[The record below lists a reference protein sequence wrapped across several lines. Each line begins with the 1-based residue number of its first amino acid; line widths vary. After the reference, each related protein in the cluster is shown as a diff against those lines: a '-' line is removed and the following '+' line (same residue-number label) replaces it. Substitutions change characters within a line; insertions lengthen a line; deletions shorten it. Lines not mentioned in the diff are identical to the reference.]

1 MNKEIKEAIYIRLA
15 DIDTSWMKT
24 FNTDMIGGFAQNGVN
39 VRVVPEREGSEG
51 YKPKDVFDHKLC
63 VLESFSQTDIS
74 DEDTLF
80 VSCPLRCSLDQ
91 LVWISEVVK
100 QKKPLV
106 ACYSLTGTFIEEDW
120 ITVFTPWVR
129 HLERMWYE
137 KSDLI
142 FVPTEY
148 YKQAMLQ
155 DRYDEGKIFVVG
167 APVDSKKIS
176 TNVGPRDENLILFNH
191 RLNGDKKPAY
201 FLRLVEDLSLQFP
214 QLKFGI
220 STNLH
225 KSDFWSTMDQDLAV
239 GLEDAL
245 ARFASLR
252 IIFNSSRDEYFSLL
266 NRAYLAPCFS
276 THETFGFSVAES
288 LAAGCL
294 PVVPTRLSYPELV
307 NGDTDLMYPST
318 GDLEKDYQAA
328 LKQVIYLIKNPEF
341 GEKKSLEVKS
351 YIDRFNPREVVGR
364 ILETIDKHTERRIIY
379 GNS

>member
-1 MNKEIKEAIYIRLA
+1 MNKEIGETIYIRLA
-15 DIDTSWMKT
+15 DIDTIWMKT
-24 FNTDMIGGFAQNGVN
+24 FNTDMISGFAQNGVN
-39 VRVVPEREGSEG
+39 VRVIPERKGSEG
-51 YKPKDVFDHKLC
+51 YDEKGVFTHKLR

-74 DEDTLF
+74 NEDTLF

-91 LVWISEVVK
+91 LVWINEVVK
-100 QKKPLV
+100 QKRPLV

-129 HLERMWYE
+129 QLERIWYE

-148 YKQAMLQ
+148 FKQAMLQ
-155 DRYDEGKIFVVG
+155 GGYDEGKIFVVG

-176 TNVGPRDENLILFNH
+176 ANEYPRDENLILFNH
-191 RLNGDKKPAY
+191 RFNGDKKPAY
-201 FLRLVEDLSLQFP
+201 FLRLVEDLSPQFP

-220 STNLH
+220 STNLNEQ
-225 KSDFWSTMDQDLAV
+225 DFWSTMDPDIVISLKDS
-239 GLEDAL
+239 LS
-245 ARFASLR
+245 RFRSPS
-252 IIFNSSRDEYFSLL
+252 IIFNLARDDYFRLL

-294 PVVPTRLSYPELV
+294 SVVPARLTYPELV
-307 NGDTDLMYPST
+307 NGDTYLMYPST

-328 LKQVIYLIKNPEF
+328 LKQIIYLIQNPEF
-341 GEKKSLEVKS
+341 GKKKSLEARS
-351 YIDRFNPREVVGR
+351 YIDRFNPGEVVGK
-364 ILETIDKHTERRIIY
+364 ILETISRHAERRIIY